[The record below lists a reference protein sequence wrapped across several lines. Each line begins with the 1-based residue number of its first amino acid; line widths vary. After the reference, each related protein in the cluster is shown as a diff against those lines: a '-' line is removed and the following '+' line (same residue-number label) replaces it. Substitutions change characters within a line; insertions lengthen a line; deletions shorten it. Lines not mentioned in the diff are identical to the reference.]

1 MKKIVLSLLFLTAGL
16 GVQAQLQT
24 PQPSPSAKME
34 QVVGLT
40 DVSVTYSRP
49 SLRGRKAIGD
59 LVPFDKLWR
68 TGANSNTVV
77 SFSDAV
83 SIDGKEL
90 PAGSYALYTKPGKS
104 QWEVYFY
111 KTTDNWGLPSEW
123 NDSNVALKFMAEA
136 QPLPFKME
144 TFTIIIDE
152 LTNDSALFNIVWEE
166 TVVNF
171 TVAVPTKAK
180 AMKNIEAAMQKD
192 PSANDYYQAASY
204 YHDAGLDLKKAH
216 MWITKATDGRAD
228 AFWYWRKKSLI
239 EADLKDTKAAIASA
253 KKSLELA
260 EKAGNADYVKMNKD
274 ALKEWGAL

>member
-1 MKKIVLSLLFLTAGL
+1 MKKIVFSLLFLTASFGI
-16 GVQAQLQT
+16 QAQLQT
-24 PQPSPSAKME
+24 PQPSPSAKIE

-49 SLRGRKAIGD
+49 SLRGRTAIGD

-68 TGANSNTVV
+68 TGANANTVV
-77 SFSDAV
+77 SFSDPV
-83 SIDGKEL
+83 SIDGKTL

-111 KTTDNWGLPSEW
+111 KTTENWGLPREW
-123 NDSNVALKFMAEA
+123 NESDVALKFMAEA
-136 QPLPFKME
+136 QSLPFKME

-171 TVAVPTKAK
+171 KISVPTQEK

-192 PSANDYYQAASY
+192 PSANDYYQAAAY

-216 MWITKATDGRAD
+216 QWITKATEGRAD